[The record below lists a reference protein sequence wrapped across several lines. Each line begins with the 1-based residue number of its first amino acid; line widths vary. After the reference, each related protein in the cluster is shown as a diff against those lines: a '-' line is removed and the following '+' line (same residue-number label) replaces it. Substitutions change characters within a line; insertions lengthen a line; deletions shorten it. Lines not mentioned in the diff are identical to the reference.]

1 MFKTARIRAAVQC
14 PGGCPGRRLVR
25 GVCVTMDDG
34 EQQYDL
40 VIRLYEGR
48 NLRRV
53 PTKRQAVVV
62 QCNLLGLVRAA
73 CAAVV
78 P

>member
-1 MFKTARIRAAVQC
+1 
-14 PGGCPGRRLVR
+14 
-25 GVCVTMDDG
+25 MDDG